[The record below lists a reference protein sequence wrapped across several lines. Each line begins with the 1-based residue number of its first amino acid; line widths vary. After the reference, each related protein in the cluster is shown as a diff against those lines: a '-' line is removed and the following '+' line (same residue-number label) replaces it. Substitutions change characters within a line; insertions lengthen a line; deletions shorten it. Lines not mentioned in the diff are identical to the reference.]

1 MTLWARTGIVC
12 RLLLASLLMVFAIG
26 AAAQQTQPDTEQLGK
41 ALEYFQGGKYHESL
55 LIFQGLDKRYKLNPR
70 FRAYIGLCYY
80 KEWNYKK
87 AVEYF
92 DRVLP
97 LLGGLAP
104 HELSVYYYAA
114 GESCFQMQQYGRA
127 LAYFEK
133 DISVCYNLEKGDVYY
148 RMGLCHMFMKQWQKA
163 YDSYCLSEDFYG
175 KYRDEGSLEARL
187 AQITNMKNGCL
198 SAISK
203 MTDRER
209 SRMLRQ
215 YNGKRDD
222 AGDASVENY
231 NPWKSIVIKQLPQC
245 DN

>member
-1 MTLWARTGIVC
+1 MTLWARTAIVC

-41 ALEYFQGGKYHESL
+41 ALEYFQDGKYHESL

-114 GESCFQMQQYGRA
+114 RGELLPDAAVRSCA
-127 LAYFEK
+127 
-133 DISVCYNLEKGDVYY
+133 
-148 RMGLCHMFMKQWQKA
+148 GL
-163 YDSYCLSEDFYG
+163 L
-175 KYRDEGSLEARL
+175 REGYQRVLQS
-187 AQITNMKNGCL
+187 
-198 SAISK
+198 
-203 MTDRER
+203 
-209 SRMLRQ
+209 
-215 YNGKRDD
+215 GKR
-222 AGDASVENY
+222 
-231 NPWKSIVIKQLPQC
+231 
-245 DN
+245 